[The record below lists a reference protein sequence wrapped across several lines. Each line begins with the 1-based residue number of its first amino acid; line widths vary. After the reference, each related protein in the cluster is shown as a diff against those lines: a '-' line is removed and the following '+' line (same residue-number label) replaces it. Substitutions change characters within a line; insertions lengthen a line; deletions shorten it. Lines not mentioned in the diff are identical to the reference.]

1 MKITDFI
8 AILGVLMFA
17 VVFAI
22 DQLAATPMEPK
33 LYIILVAVAMILVIV
48 GAIVARRNHK
58 M

>member
-1 MKITDFI
+1 MKKTDFI

-22 DQLAATPMEPK
+22 DQMAATPMEPK
-33 LYIILVAVAMILVIV
+33 LYIALVAVAMILVIV
-48 GAIVARRNHK
+48 GAIIARRNHR